1 MVFPKPYE
9 ETKECPNCKGTGWYE
24 QPGFVGSG
32 TFPCNACGQTGKV
45 KV

>member
-9 ETKECPNCKGTGWYE
+9 KTKECPNCNGTGWHK

-32 TFPCNACGQTGKV
+32 TFPCNACGQTGRV
-45 KV
+45 KE

>member
-32 TFPCNACGQTGKV
+32 TFPCSVCNQTGKV